1 MYMKNKVICLL
12 FLLTTTF
19 AFGDKSFLTDGEVVT
34 SNVKDQAN
42 IWVGNNPN
50 WGRPCPHVDLIVD
63 KNVSFTGFQYLYLY
77 ETNSIT
83 FNGGNKVSGGEIA
96 FYSNTSL
103 YATNTTFNLTT
114 FDMSGANNA
123 KAEIIGGV
131 FNVDRL
137 NVSDSA
143 SIVFDGVSGKIGSM
157 AKRGSV
163 NGGEESLFNMT
174 LKNGSSMEVSPAY
187 LGALC
192 ANVYL
197 ESGSSLTVGTKLNTG
212 TEIVVGSGCSMTVK
226 GNLTTTKSLTVA
238 SDATISASGFNF
250 EKLTITFDEDF
261 TADSDVSF
269 NLEDI
274 FGDQAGLVLSALE
287 SGTDF
292 TVSGNNGE
300 FSASID
306 GNTIHIDTQVIPE
319 PSTVAVIFGIF
330 ALGFA
335 AYRKRSK

>member
-1 MYMKNKVICLL
+1 MKNKVICLL

-19 AFGDKSFLTDGEVVT
+19 AFGNKSFLTDGEVVT
-34 SNVKDQAN
+34 SDVKDQAY
-42 IWVGNNPN
+42 IYVGNSPY
-50 WGRPCPHVDLIVD
+50 WSGSHPHIDLIVD
-63 KNVSFTGFQYLYLY
+63 KNVSFTGFQYLNIYD
-77 ETNSIT
+77 TNSVT
-83 FNGGNKVSGGEIA
+83 FKGGNTVSGGQISISA
-96 FYSNTSL
+96 NSSL

-114 FDMSGANNA
+114 FDMGGADNA

-131 FNVDRL
+131 FNADRL
-137 NVSDSA
+137 NVIDSA

-157 AKRGSV
+157 TKRGSV

-212 TEIVVGSGCSMTVK
+212 TEIVVGSGCSMTVN
-226 GNLTTTKSLTVA
+226 GNLKTTKSLTVA
-238 SDATISASGFNF
+238 SDANVSASGFNF

-274 FGDQAGLVLSALE
+274 FGENAGVVLSALE
-287 SGTDF
+287 GGADF

-306 GNTIHIDTQVIPE
+306 GGTIHIDTQVIPE
-319 PSTVAVIFGIF
+319 PATMAVIFGIF
-330 ALGFA
+330 ALGLA
-335 AYRKRSK
+335 VYRKRSK

>member
-19 AFGDKSFLTDGEVVT
+19 AFGNKNFTTDGEVVT
-34 SNVKDQAN
+34 KDVSGGN

-63 KNVSFTGFQYLYLY
+63 KNVSFSNFQNLYLY

-83 FNGGNKVSGGEIA
+83 FNGGNTVSGGQIS

-114 FDMSGANNA
+114 FDMGGANNA

-137 NVSDSA
+137 NVIDSA
-143 SIVFDGVSGKIGSM
+143 SIVFDGVSGKINTM
-157 AKRGSV
+157 TKRGSV

-212 TEIVVGSGCSMTVK
+212 TEIVVGSGCSMTVD

-238 SDATISASGFNF
+238 SDASISASGFNF

-274 FGDQAGLVLSALE
+274 FGDQAGMVLSALE

-306 GNTIHIDTQVIPE
+306 GGTIHIDTQVIPE

>member
-1 MYMKNKVICLL
+1 MKNKVICLL

-19 AFGDKSFLTDGEVVT
+19 AFANKSFTTDGEVVT
-34 SNVKDQAN
+34 SDVKDQAY
-42 IWVGNNPN
+42 IYVGNSPY
-50 WGRPCPHVDLIVD
+50 WGGSQPHVDLIVD
-63 KNVSFTGFQYLYLY
+63 KNVSFTGFQYLNIYD
-77 ETNSIT
+77 TNSVT
-83 FNGGNKVSGGEIA
+83 FKGGNTVSGGQISLSA
-96 FYSNTSL
+96 NSSL

-114 FDMSGANNA
+114 FDMGGANNA

-137 NVSDSA
+137 GVIDSA

-157 AKRGSV
+157 TKRGAV

-226 GNLTTTKSLTVA
+226 GDLTTTKSLTVA

-287 SGTDF
+287 AGDF

-306 GNTIHIDTQVIPE
+306 GGTIHIDTQVIPE
-319 PSTVAVIFGIF
+319 PATVAVIFGIF
-330 ALGFA
+330 ALGLA